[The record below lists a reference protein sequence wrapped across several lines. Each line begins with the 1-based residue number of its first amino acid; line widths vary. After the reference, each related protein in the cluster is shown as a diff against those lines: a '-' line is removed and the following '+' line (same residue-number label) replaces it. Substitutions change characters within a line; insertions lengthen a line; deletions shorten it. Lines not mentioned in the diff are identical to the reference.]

1 MTNPQQCDF
10 LLMRYVPDPF
20 KNEFVNIGVMLL
32 AREGEFAGVR
42 FARNWTRLSCLD
54 PNADLELL
62 NQLEADIREQLN
74 ESREKREKFVY
85 RLQDTLS
92 TGLQLSEPSA
102 LLSESPQ
109 QDLEQLARTYLEV
122 APMKRQS
129 KLGAR
134 QKIVARMQEAFESA
148 GVWDSLNKKIRAS
161 KYTHPGDSLKIDC
174 GYRPD
179 GVVRLFQAVS
189 LTTETDSAKIL
200 AFSYPALSAGVLRLE
215 KAKTDLT
222 AIVED
227 DLNREDESI
236 QFALHTLEQT
246 SINVATVSRMPELAE
261 RARVELRL

>member
-1 MTNPQQCDF
+1 MPNPQQCDF
-10 LLMRYVPDPF
+10 LLVRYVPDPF

-32 AREGEFAGVR
+32 AREGEFADVR
-42 FARNWTRLSCLD
+42 FARNWSRVSCLD
-54 PNADLELL
+54 PHADLELL

-74 ESREKREKFVY
+74 ETRENRERFVY

-92 TGLQLSEPSA
+92 TGLQLSESSA

-122 APMKRQS
+122 GPIKRPS

-148 GVWDSLNKKIRAS
+148 GVWNSLSKKIKAS

-174 GYRPD
+174 GYRPN
-179 GVVRLFQAVS
+179 GVVRLFQAIS
-189 LTTETDSAKIL
+189 MATETDSAKIL
-200 AFSYPALSAGVLRLE
+200 AFSDPALSAGILRLE

-227 DLNREDESI
+227 DLNQEDKSI
-236 QFALHTLEQT
+236 QFALYTLEQT